1 MWYAKVNIQV
11 GDDGIMELFLTVLG
25 LLVLIGLSN
34 IVNHFIPVIPVPLI
48 QIGLGIIVVLAFG
61 VQVEFEP
68 ELFFL
73 LFIAPLLFYDGKH
86 VSRSALWELKTP
98 ILLMALGLV
107 FVTLFA
113 GGYLIHWM
121 IPSIPLPAA
130 FALAAILSPTD
141 VVAVKAMAGRV
152 KLPKNI
158 VHLLEGE
165 GLMNDA
171 SGLVA
176 FKFAVVA
183 TASGTFSLANA
194 TGSFLLIAIGGFL
207 GGALIAYL
215 IIKFKLF
222 IRYLGMEDV
231 TVHMLIQILT
241 PFVIFYA
248 VEHFHLSGILA
259 VVAGGIVHAIE
270 RDREESPNPQLQ
282 VVSTSTWTV
291 ILYILN
297 GLVFVLLGLQMPSI
311 AHIIFSDPNFNNGKV
326 LGYILVITLFLFTLR
341 YIWIWMAWGKSGI
354 MKKKGLNQA
363 KSINILTISGVRGS
377 VTLAGAFSI
386 PFVLNDGSPF
396 PQRSLIIFI
405 AAGVI
410 LLTLLVTSVFL
421 PIMARTKETSKK
433 DNYEEMEKRARIQTK
448 KLAIQAVESQIT
460 DENREAALMVISKYN
475 SMINQVLSDVQTKE
489 KEAELGKL
497 EMDIR
502 LKALEFEE
510 KYLDELIKQGKVER
524 EAAYICR
531 AYIHRMEIRVTN
543 KMKFRL
549 LMLFT
554 LVKRIILKLGRL
566 FSPHKRAIK
575 RINQKRLEK
584 IRDVKIRMSKEAI
597 RTIKNNITL
606 KNKNVSLKV
615 IADYNQLIAMLN
627 QERMGGKSR
636 ESVNFEKS
644 LLYKA
649 VQAERDEVQALF
661 EKGDITREVAN
672 KLRKQINLR
681 ESMSLE
687 ESGH

>member
-1 MWYAKVNIQV
+1 
-11 GDDGIMELFLTVLG
+11 MEFFLIVLG

-48 QIGLGIIVVLAFG
+48 QIGLGIMAVLVFG
-61 VQVEFEP
+61 VHVEFAP

-73 LFIAPLLFYDGKH
+73 LFIAPLLFNDGKH

-107 FVTLFA
+107 FVTVFA

-130 FALAAILSPTD
+130 FALSAILSPTD
-141 VVAVKAMAGRV
+141 VVAVRAMAGRI
-152 KLPKNI
+152 KLPKSI
-158 VHLLEGE
+158 MHLLEGE

-176 FKFAVVA
+176 FKFAVAA
-183 TASGTFSLANA
+183 TVSGTFSLANA
-194 TGSFLLIAIGGFL
+194 TGSFFLIALGGFA
-207 GGALIAYL
+207 GGALISYV
-215 IIKFKLF
+215 IIKLKLF
-222 IRYLGMEDV
+222 IRNFGMEDV

-297 GLVFVLLGLQMPSI
+297 GLVFVLLGIQIPNI
-311 AHIIFSDPNFNNGKV
+311 AHSIFADPSFDNGRV
-326 LGYILVITLFLFTLR
+326 LGYILVITLFLLAIR
-341 YIWIWMAWGKSGI
+341 YIWIWLSSLISGLLQ
-354 MKKKGLNQA
+354 KKGWKRLSA
-363 KSINILTISGVRGS
+363 KPINIITISGVRGS

-386 PFVLNDGSPF
+386 PFVMDDGSPF
-396 PQRSLIIFI
+396 PERSLIIFI

-410 LLTLLVTSVFL
+410 LLSLIISSVFL
-421 PIMARTKETSKK
+421 PILARTKTTGEKN
-433 DNYEEMEKRARIQTK
+433 NYEAMEKMARIQTK
-448 KLAIQAVESQIT
+448 KVAIQVVESQIR
-460 DENREAALMVISKYN
+460 DDNRDAALMVISKYN
-475 SMINQVLSDVQTKE
+475 AMINHILFEAQTKE
-489 KEAELGKL
+489 KEAEQRQL
-497 EMDIR
+497 EMEIR

-510 KYLDELIKQGKVER
+510 KYLDELVKQGKVDR

-531 AYIHRMEIRVTN
+531 EYVHRMEIRVTN
-543 KMKFRL
+543 KMKFRWFMFLTL
-549 LMLFT
+549 LKR
-554 LVKRIILKLGRL
+554 LVLKVGRL
-566 FSPHKRAIK
+566 FSPHKKAIK
-575 RINQKRLEK
+575 RINQKRLDK
-584 IRDVKIRMSKEAI
+584 VRDLKIRMSKEAI
-597 RTIKNNITL
+597 RTIKNNLTL
-606 KNKNVSLKV
+606 KNKNVALT
-615 IADYNQLIAMLN
+615 IMGDYNYLITMLN
-627 QERMGGKSR
+627 QERMGGRSR
-636 ESVNFEKS
+636 ESVHFEKN

-649 VQAERDEVQALF
+649 VQAERTEVQALF
-661 EKGDITREVAN
+661 ESGDITREVAN
-672 KLRKQINLR
+672 KVRKQINLR
-681 ESMSLE
+681 ESLSLE